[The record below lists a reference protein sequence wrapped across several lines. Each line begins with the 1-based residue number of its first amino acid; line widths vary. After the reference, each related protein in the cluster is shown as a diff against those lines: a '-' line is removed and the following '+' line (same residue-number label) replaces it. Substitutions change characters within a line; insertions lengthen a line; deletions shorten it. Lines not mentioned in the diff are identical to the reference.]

1 MPLIRISNS
10 VLTFIRATVRRSVRR
25 FLDAIRR
32 MTELNERQAMPVN
45 EIFRTLPE
53 QIAARLQ
60 QDILGGHLKPGEP
73 LREADLSERFGVS
86 RGPVREAFRQLVQ
99 QGLLV
104 LEPNKGVRVA
114 QNPSDE
120 MRPLVVQLRRAIEVY
135 VLESIFDRITN
146 GDIDTWQAI
155 LNDIRTACESND
167 LNALTN
173 YDLRFHQAIV
183 KSHDDRDLFT
193 LWQPIAMRMMMQ
205 YNRLDDIMD
214 SYREHKRILDAIRA
228 RDRRAAIEALSTNIQ

>member
-1 MPLIRISNS
+1 MP
-10 VLTFIRATVRRSVRR
+10 TF
-25 FLDAIRR
+25 
-32 MTELNERQAMPVN
+32 

-60 QDILGGHLKPGEP
+60 QDILAGQLKPGDP
-73 LREADLSERFGVS
+73 LREVDLSERFGVS
-86 RGPVREAFRQLVQ
+86 RGPVREAFRQLTQ

-114 QNPSDE
+114 QNPSVE
-120 MRPLVVQLRRAIEVY
+120 VRPLVVQLRRTIEVF
-135 VLESIFDRITN
+135 VLESIFDRITDE
-146 GDIDTWQAI
+146 DIEIWAEI
-155 LNDIRTACESND
+155 LNDIQAACESND
-167 LNALTN
+167 LNALTDQ
-173 YDLRFHQAIV
+173 DLRFHQAII

-205 YNRLDDIMD
+205 YNRLDDLME

-228 RDRRAAIEALSTNIQ
+228 RDKTAAIQALSVNIQ

>member
-1 MPLIRISNS
+1 MPA
-10 VLTFIRATVRRSVRR
+10 F
-25 FLDAIRR
+25 
-32 MTELNERQAMPVN
+32 

-60 QDILGGHLKPGEP
+60 QDILAGQLKPGDP
-73 LREADLSERFGVS
+73 LREVDLSERFGVS
-86 RGPVREAFRQLVQ
+86 RGPVREAFRQLTQ

-114 QNPSDE
+114 QNPSVE
-120 MRPLVVQLRRAIEVY
+120 VRPLVVQLRRTIEVF
-135 VLESIFDRITN
+135 VLESIFDRITDD
-146 GDIDTWQAI
+146 DIEIWDEI
-155 LNDIRTACESND
+155 LSDIKAACESND
-167 LNALTN
+167 LNALTDQ
-173 YDLRFHQAIV
+173 DLRFHQAII

-205 YNRLDDIMD
+205 YNRLDDLME

-228 RDRRAAIEALSTNIQ
+228 RDRTAAIEALSTNIQ

>member
-1 MPLIRISNS
+1 MP
-10 VLTFIRATVRRSVRR
+10 A
-25 FLDAIRR
+25 
-32 MTELNERQAMPVN
+32 N

-120 MRPLVVQLRRAIEVY
+120 MRPLVVQLRRTIEVY
-135 VLESIFDRITN
+135 VLESIFDRITD
-146 GDIDTWQAI
+146 GDIDAWQAI

-205 YNRLDDIMD
+205 YTRLDDIMD

-228 RDRRAAIEALSTNIQ
+228 DDRRAAIEALSTNIQ

>member
-1 MPLIRISNS
+1 MP
-10 VLTFIRATVRRSVRR
+10 
-25 FLDAIRR
+25 
-32 MTELNERQAMPVN
+32 PV

-60 QDILGGHLKPGEP
+60 QDILGGQLKPGDP
-73 LREADLSERFGVS
+73 LREVDLSERFGVS
-86 RGPVREAFRQLVQ
+86 RGPVREAFRQLTQ

-114 QNPSDE
+114 QNPSVE
-120 MRPLVVQLRRAIEVY
+120 VRPLVVQLRRTIEVF
-135 VLESIFDRITN
+135 VLESIFNRITDS
-146 GDIDTWQAI
+146 DIDTWQAI
-155 LNDIRTACESND
+155 LNDIKSACESND
-167 LNALTN
+167 LNALTDH
-173 YDLRFHQAIV
+173 DLRFHQAII

-193 LWQPIAMRMMMQ
+193 LWQPIAMRMMMH

>member
-10 VLTFIRATVRRSVRR
+10 VLTFIRATVRRPVRR

-155 LNDIRTACESND
+155 LNDIRTACEAND